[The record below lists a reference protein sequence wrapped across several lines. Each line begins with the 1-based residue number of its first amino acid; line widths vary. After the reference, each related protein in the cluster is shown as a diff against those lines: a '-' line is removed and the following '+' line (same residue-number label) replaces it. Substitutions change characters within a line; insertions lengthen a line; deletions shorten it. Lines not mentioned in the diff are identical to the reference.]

1 MWCNIMEVTVFLVN
15 RRTDI
20 GVGSPENFSG
30 RWQLPLGVVAI
41 DPQKTDAASCM
52 KVFLENQ
59 PILLNFL
66 HLSSLPTYSQRA
78 SPSPFSIYILWI
90 LIDSVCLIIHY
101 SSIIWVKLFI
111 LGFLHSF
118 LEKIKCKFYFRDWG
132 VLQNNFRMQIISN
145 PNRLVTFLGCQLDLY
160 TWILSWRNS
169 LLVIPLV
176 SNLNVWYKKFL
187 LYLG

>member
-41 DPQKTDAASCM
+41 DPQKTGAASCM

-78 SPSPFSIYILWI
+78 SPSPFGIYILWI

-118 LEKIKCKFYFRDWG
+118 LEKSNANFTSEIEGYFKIILECRLSAIPTDW
-132 VLQNNFRMQIISN
+132 S
-145 PNRLVTFLGCQLDLY
+145 PFLAASLIY
-160 TWILSWRNS
+160 THESFPGEIVFW
-169 LLVIPLV
+169 
-176 SNLNVWYKKFL
+176 
-187 LYLG
+187 